1 LTIAFPQRY
10 DIIRLSNK
18 GGIKTMCRID
28 YDKEK
33 TCVGFCELKACV
45 CYVECIWN
53 HKKYELKPID
63 KSREKDYN

>member
-1 LTIAFPQRY
+1 
-10 DIIRLSNK
+10 
-18 GGIKTMCRID
+18 MCRID

-53 HKKYELKPID
+53 YKKYELKPID
-63 KSREKDYN
+63 KNKEK